1 MSKAYIYKIIS
12 ESPEFKE
19 EEQYIGSTFKD
30 VEERF
35 RMHKYDYNKYLKTGN
50 INYKIR
56 SSLLFS
62 KYGFD
67 KCKIEIIEELNNPS
81 RDEAFKREMQLIKDS
96 PCCNRAGKVGITDL
110 KEYKREY
117 YNKNKEILLC
127 PIKCVICGGQY
138 TKASK
143 ARHERSGKHQSA
155 LNALNIMN

>member
-19 EEQYIGSTFKD
+19 EEQYIGSTFKE

-35 RMHKYDYNKYLKTGN
+35 RMHKYDYNKWIKTGN

-67 KCKIEIIEELNNPS
+67 KCKIEIIEEIKQPL
-81 RDEAFKREMQLIKDS
+81 RDEVLRKEMDLIKNS
-96 PCCNRAGKVGITDL
+96 PCCNRAGKIGITDF
-110 KEYKREY
+110 KQYKRDY
-117 YNKNKEILLC
+117 YNKNKEILLSPLNC
-127 PIKCVICGGQY
+127 CVCNGKYSKG
-138 TKASK
+138 TKN
-143 ARHERSGKHQSA
+143 RHERTEKHQTA
-155 LNALNIMN
+155 LNKTLVIN